1 MAVRRREPGGLR
13 LNLANGL
20 GFLAVFLVVGRW
32 EPAGGSLRSPLYA
45 LYARA
50 ERNGRAFS
58 VGWTSPRPVGRGP
71 ARPVGNGR
79 VSDGVTVR
87 GGRERMRLPRPS
99 GLRLVLNA
107 GNGGGAPP
115 ECRVGI
121 EASPSLR

>member
-71 ARPVGNGR
+71 ARPERWCNGPGWSGTDAFTASIGPPIGAER
-79 VSDGVTVR
+79 
-87 GGRERMRLPRPS
+87 RERRWSTAGVQS
-99 GLRLVLNA
+99 GN
-107 GNGGGAPP
+107 
-115 ECRVGI
+115 
-121 EASPSLR
+121 